1 MLFLFKIGVDENDP
15 DKKKIDAQCYPFVLL
30 YFLPCFFHFAAPMNI
45 IEHENAGRQSL
56 FE

>member
-45 IEHENAGRQSL
+45 IEHENAGWQSL